1 MNNCIIIG
9 RITRDIEL
17 RYIPSGT
24 ATAKFNVAVDRGLS
38 REKKQEA
45 ESKGWPTAD
54 FINVVVWGKTAEN
67 CANFLSKGKLVGVQG
82 RIQTGSYDKDGVKIY
97 TTEINAT
104 NVEFLEFGDKQNNNS
119 QPSGDFGGIEG
130 FHPTDSDD
138 IPF

>member
-1 MNNCIIIG
+1 MNNCVIIG

-104 NVEFLEFGDKQNNNS
+104 NVEFLEFGDKQNNNN

-130 FHPTDSDD
+130 FHPADNDD